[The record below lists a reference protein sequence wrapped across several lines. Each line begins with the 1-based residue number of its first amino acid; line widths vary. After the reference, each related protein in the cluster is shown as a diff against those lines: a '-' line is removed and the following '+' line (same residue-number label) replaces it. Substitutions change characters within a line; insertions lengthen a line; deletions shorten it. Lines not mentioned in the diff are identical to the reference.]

1 MILKN
6 KKRLILTSLLTLLPI
21 PVGLLLWD
29 QFPEAMAIHWGITGQ
44 ADGYASIPFAV
55 FVPPICMLL
64 GHWVCIVFTAL
75 DKGNRNRNHKMQN
88 IVLWVIPIICNLSCC
103 GIYALA
109 LGLEFSPV
117 GWTLVPLGLMFSIIG
132 NYLPKT
138 KMNYTIGIKV
148 VWAYSSE
155 ENWAATHRFAGKI
168 WVVGG
173 IVMALSGFL
182 PHLWAIGVMFGAI
195 AVLCIV
201 PILYSWRFYKKELAE
216 GKDVTIRR
224 SKMNKKLLKISAVFL
239 VLLTVF
245 LVWILFCGDI
255 TYDFQ
260 DDWLKVDS
268 NMYTGYVIRYEEILD
283 VEYREGNVPGLR
295 VGGFGSFR
303 LLMGYFQNEE
313 FGTYQRYSYYDPDSC
328 VVVKTDRQT
337 IVLSGET
344 AEKSREVY
352 ETLLTKIS

>member
-6 KKRLILTSLLTLLPI
+6 KKLLIITSLLTLLPI
-21 PVGLLLWD
+21 PVGLLLWNR
-29 QFPEAMAIHWGITGQ
+29 FPETMAIHWGISGQ
-44 ADGYASIPFAV
+44 PDGYASVPFAV
-55 FVPPICMLL
+55 FVPPLCMLL
-64 GHWVCIVFTAL
+64 GHWVCIFFTGL
-75 DKGNRNRNHKMQN
+75 DKGNKGRNKKIQSS
-88 IVLWVIPIICNLSCC
+88 VSWAIPIICNISCC

-109 LGLEFSPV
+109 LGVEFSPV
-117 GWTLVPLGLMFSIIG
+117 GWTLVPLGLMFAIIG

-155 ENWAATHRFAGKI
+155 ENWNATHRFAGKI
-168 WVVGG
+168 WVIGG
-173 IVMALSGFL
+173 ILMALSGFL

-195 AVLCIV
+195 AVLCII
-201 PILYSWRFYKKELAE
+201 PIVYSWRFYKKELAE

-224 SKMNKKLLKISAVFL
+224 SKMDKKLLKISTVFL

-245 LVWILFCGDI
+245 VIWTLFFGDI

-260 DDWLKVDS
+260 EDWLKVDS
-268 NMYTGYVIRYEEILD
+268 NMYTGYIIRYEQIED

-303 LLMGYFQNEE
+303 LLMGFFENEE
-313 FGTYQRYSYYDPDSC
+313 FGTYQRYTYYDPESC
-328 VVVKTDRQT
+328 IVVRTNRQAV
-337 IVLSGET
+337 VLSGKT
-344 AEKSREVY
+344 AEETKEIY
-352 ETLLTKIS
+352 EILLTKIH